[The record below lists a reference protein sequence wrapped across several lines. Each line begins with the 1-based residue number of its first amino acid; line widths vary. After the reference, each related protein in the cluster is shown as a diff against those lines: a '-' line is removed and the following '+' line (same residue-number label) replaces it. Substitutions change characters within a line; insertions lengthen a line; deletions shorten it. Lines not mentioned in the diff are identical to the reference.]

1 MAIEITDSVIDDADA
16 YFTNRLESSSW
27 TNASE
32 PTKRSSLVT
41 AGTILNS
48 MDWAGSPQ
56 GTVYP
61 FPRYLPNSNVA
72 TTPIRILQALYEL
85 ALHLL
90 QNPSVLASEESVDTL
105 VLGPLKMEHI
115 KPVDLIPRIVTRL
128 ISDYTLSGSVG
139 GATWWRAN

>member
-27 TNASE
+27 TNANE
-32 PTKRSSLVT
+32 TTKRSSLVT

-56 GTVYP
+56 GAVYP

-128 ISDYTLSGSVG
+128 ISDYTLGGSVG